1 MRIDQ
6 LIQQG
11 VAQLAALSGSNRQ
24 TDTPELDVQ
33 LLLAEV
39 LGVNR
44 SYFYTWPE
52 KIVSDSDK
60 VRFECLLS
68 ERLQGKPIAY
78 ILGYQAFWSFE
89 LEVSESTLIPR
100 SDTEC
105 LVEIALALIDQC
117 QNPKVLDLGTGTGAV
132 ALAIASERA
141 DASVT
146 AVDLIPAAVELAQR
160 NNLKLK
166 LNVNIHQSSWFESVT
181 EQGLDLIVSN
191 PPYIDPEDH
200 HLEEGDVRFEPKTAL
215 VASQKGY
222 SDIEIIARD
231 ARQFLAK
238 SAWLVFEHGY
248 DQGEG
253 SRQILE
259 KNGYQNIETR
269 KDYGDNDRVTLGQWL
284 GRGAS

>member
-24 TDTPELDVQ
+24 TETPELDVQ

-39 LGVNR
+39 LAVNT

-52 KIVSDSDK
+52 KVVSDLDK
-60 VRFECLLS
+60 ARFECLLS
-68 ERLQGKPIAY
+68 ERLEGKPIAY

-100 SDTEC
+100 PDTEC

-146 AVDLIPAAVELAQR
+146 AVDLVPAAVELAQR

-166 LNVNIHQSSWFESVT
+166 LDVTIFQSSWFDNILENN
-181 EQGLDLIVSN
+181 LDLIVSN

-200 HLEEGDVRFEPKTAL
+200 HLDEGDVRFEPKTAL
-215 VASQKGY
+215 IADKKGY

-231 ARQFLAK
+231 ARQHLAQ
-238 SAWLVFEHGY
+238 SAWLAFEHGY

-253 SRQILE
+253 ARQILE

-269 KDYGDNDRVTLGQWL
+269 QDYGGNDRVTLGQWL
-284 GRGAS
+284 K